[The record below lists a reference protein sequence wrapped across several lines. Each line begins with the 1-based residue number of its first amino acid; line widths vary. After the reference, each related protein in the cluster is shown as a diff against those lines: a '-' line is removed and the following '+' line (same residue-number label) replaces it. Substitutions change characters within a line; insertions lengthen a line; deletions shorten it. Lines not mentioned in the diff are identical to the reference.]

1 MSTATIPLGYAVGS
15 GDPVTIPLGHMAVVG
30 VTQKSGKT
38 TTLDALSTRVHCP
51 VLAFVT
57 KRGEGAFQTQQLQQ
71 VHPPYFRERA
81 DWQFVEA
88 VLEATMR
95 ERMKYERGWIMKV
108 CRGMTTLR
116 DVHVNVKAEAHRTK
130 SQFARDMYEKLDAY
144 FDIVVPQLAGVRWAP
159 KLSLTTGLNVMDL
172 TTFSAEMQ
180 ALILGACLDYVQA
193 NLRDTIVIVPEAWE
207 FLPRARK
214 SPVTLA
220 AEMLVRKGAALGNYL
235 WIDSQDLAG
244 VHTPIL
250 KSMHVWLLGVQR
262 EINEI
267 KRTLAHVHGVS
278 RKPKPDDI
286 AGLRLGQFYACF
298 ESTAV
303 KTYVQPAW
311 MPDGIA
317 EDHAKGHIPYTPK
330 QMTFTGF
337 KTAAQHQEEK
347 MDAELKRQNEHYAET
362 ISNMQKT
369 LGLLKTENEQLRA
382 QLAQVEAKIPKTELA
397 SWGVETQRLGEAVTK
412 TSDVPFG
419 PPSASSLPLGTW
431 PAIRAQ
437 ILSDDAILAKIAT
450 LRPEILIEVT
460 PKTMAFD
467 GDSAKGRLARMVAR
481 GLFDEAI
488 KPGVAIKEF
497 ARTGGAIHPSRLSEY
512 LGDFVSAGF
521 LTREGDTYVK
531 APGLKVTTKELQ
543 VV

>member
-1 MSTATIPLGYAVGS
+1 MTTIPLGFAVGT

-38 TTLDALSTRVHCP
+38 TTLDALSTRVRCP
-51 VLAFVT
+51 VLAFIT
-57 KRGEGAFQTQQLQQ
+57 KRGEGAFQTQQPQQ

-108 CRGMTTLR
+108 CRGMRTLR

-144 FDIVVPQLAGVRWAP
+144 FEIVVPQLAGVRWAP

-193 NLRDTIVIVPEAWE
+193 HLRDTIVVVPEAWE

-220 AEMLVRKGAALGNYL
+220 AEMLVRKGAALHNYL

-267 KRTLAHVHGVS
+267 KRTLAHVHGVT

-286 AGLRLGQFYACF
+286 AGLGLGQFYACY

-311 MPDGIA
+311 LTADAARECAVRGMAVAAHTIYQRLVKAKQEEDPMDAQVKA
-317 EDHAKGHIPYTPK
+317 ENTQLQQENAELRRQVGELRKSVE
-330 QMTFTGF
+330 ML
-337 KTAAQHQEEK
+337 TAAARRRGTTPLQGRPLDDDGAIEVKAHEP
-347 MDAELKRQNEHYAET
+347 LPY
-362 ISNMQKT
+362 
-369 LGLLKTENEQLRA
+369 
-382 QLAQVEAKIPKTELA
+382 P
-397 SWGVETQRLGEAVTK
+397 
-412 TSDVPFG
+412 
-419 PPSASSLPLGTW
+419 ASSFYNEVKERLL
-431 PAIRAQ
+431 A
-437 ILSDDAILAKIAT
+437 DADVLAAVASIIT
-450 LRPEILIEVT
+450 SRPEIRIEVT
-460 PKTMAFD
+460 PKTITFD
-467 GDSAKGRLARMVAR
+467 GDSAKGRLARMVAN
-481 GLFDEAI
+481 GLLNQPC
-488 KPGVAIKEF
+488 KPGVVIKEF

-512 LGDFVSAGF
+512 LGDFVSCGF
-521 LTREGDTYVK
+521 LLRENDTYVK
-531 APGLKVTTKELQ
+531 APGLKVTTTELRA
-543 VV
+543 V